1 MHKVARELDVIGFF
15 FTVKNHVLLGPDFV
29 HVRDISAFSFV
40 KCLAVLF
47 FFFFHTSVSVDM

>member
-47 FFFFHTSVSVDM
+47 FSFSIQVFL